1 MEEAG
6 SRCEV
11 SAVEWLVVEVT
22 LMVTSDQLIMM
33 TVTVSAL
40 AMLRG
45 PAAMCRT
52 QLELSTGNFTVP
64 RETN

>member
-1 MEEAG
+1 MSE
-6 SRCEV
+6 
-11 SAVEWLVVEVT
+11 VEWLVEVT
-22 LMVTSDQLIMM
+22 LMVTNDQLIMM

-52 QLELSTGNFTVP
+52 LLELSKGNFTVS

>member
-1 MEEAG
+1 M
-6 SRCEV
+6 SEV
-11 SAVEWLVVEVT
+11 EGLVVALT
-22 LMVTSDQLIMM
+22 LMVTSDHLIMM

-40 AMLRG
+40 AMLQG

-64 RETN
+64 REEKANLCS

>member
-1 MEEAG
+1 MEAG

-11 SAVEWLVVEVT
+11 SEVEWLVAVT

>member
-1 MEEAG
+1 M
-6 SRCEV
+6 SD
-11 SAVEWLVVEVT
+11 VEGLVVVT

-52 QLELSTGNFTVP
+52 QLVELATGNFTVP